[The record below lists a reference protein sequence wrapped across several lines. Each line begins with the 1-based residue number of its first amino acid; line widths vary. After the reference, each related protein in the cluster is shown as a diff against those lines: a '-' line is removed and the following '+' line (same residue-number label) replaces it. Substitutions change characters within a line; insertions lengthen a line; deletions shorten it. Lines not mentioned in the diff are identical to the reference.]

1 MYALIYVRYQHSY
14 VLLFLCLYLLLH
26 PAFVKFSSLVL
37 ARDDVVVGACD
48 VLWVFGSV
56 LEDVR
61 ARGDCSGRSGM
72 NF

>member
-37 ARDDVVVGACD
+37 ARDDVVVACLRCF
-48 VLWVFGSV
+48 VGVGNV
-56 LEDVR
+56 GEDVR